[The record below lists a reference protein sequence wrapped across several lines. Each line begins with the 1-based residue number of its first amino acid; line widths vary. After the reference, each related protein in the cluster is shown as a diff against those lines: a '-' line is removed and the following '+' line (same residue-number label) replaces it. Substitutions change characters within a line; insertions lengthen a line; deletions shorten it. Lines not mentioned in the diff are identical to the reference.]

1 MSPLTKKGRE
11 IERHMDE
18 EYGDKKGKEV
28 FYASKNKGTIK
39 GVEKKHAKHK
49 ALEKKKKED

>member
-1 MSPLTKKGRE
+1 MPLTHKGKE
-11 IERHMDE
+11 IMGAMDK

-39 GVEKKHAKHK
+39 GVEGR
-49 ALEKKKKED
+49 EKKLSAKSRALRKK